1 MGVLSWV
8 QKKFNGKQEKHR
20 SDVGSSSARHT
31 SMQDACKEEFSDWPQ
46 VLLSIGTFGNKEL
59 KEDPQRHE
67 PSENLDS
74 SQNLPDFTSEE
85 VRKLQKELIKLLSGK
100 SKAGTNGLEVGE
112 EERANL
118 PLNRFLNCPSSL
130 EVDRTAS
137 LRLHD
142 DLDNNNGDLSPTT
155 KIILKK
161 AKDLLFDN
169 GDAIK
174 KKSLTFLLKKIFV
187 CRSGFSPAPSLRDPI
202 PESRMEKILRTLLHK
217 KIYPR
222 SSASSSSTRKY
233 LEEKPMEKVQ
243 AEEKE
248 EKGEDR
254 CKWVKTDSEYIVLEI

>member
-1 MGVLSWV
+1 MGILSWV

-20 SDVGSSSARHT
+20 FDVGPSSAHHPLK
-31 SMQDACKEEFSDWPQ
+31 QDGCEEEFSDWPQ
-46 VLLSIGTFGNKEL
+46 ALLSIGTFGNKEL
-59 KEDPQRHE
+59 KKDPRRHE

-100 SKAGTNGLEVGE
+100 SKARTNGLEVGE
-112 EERANL
+112 EEKANL

-137 LRLHD
+137 VRQHD
-142 DLDNNNGDLSPTT
+142 DLDHNNGDLSPAT

-169 GDAIK
+169 GDAIN
-174 KKSLTFLLKKIFV
+174 KKSLAFLLKKIFV

-222 SSASSSSTRKY
+222 SSASSSTRKY
-233 LEEKPMEKVQ
+233 LEERPMEKVQ